1 MNNLLEEPEED
12 LNLNAARAE
21 PASSPMANYKSIMF
35 MFARNFYKLKY
46 LALVLAFLINFFML
60 FYKARKMTH
69 DGLEPSED
77 ADEDELVE
85 IIMMDPEE
93 YYIEHM
99 LKALAFVHS
108 LVAFSM
114 MVAYYVLKVTLLLLF
129 ESIFQNIL
137 IILKF
142 QVPLVIF
149 KREKEIAR
157 KLEFQGLWIA
167 EQPSD
172 DDLRSHWDKLVL
184 STRTFPDMY
193 WDKFVKKKVKAKY
206 QEQFDLQQLSKL
218 LGLNASQDEYKF
230 GQAAKAAAAA
240 AKAKEN
246 SQGDGFFSK

>member
-1 MNNLLEEPEED
+1 MYRIFYWIATSSIKVNNLLEEPEED

-60 FYKARKMTH
+60 FYKARKMTQ

-129 ESIFQNIL
+129 ESIFQ
-137 IILKF
+137 
-142 QVPLVIF
+142 IF
-149 KREKEIAR
+149 
-157 KLEFQGLWIA
+157 
-167 EQPSD
+167 
-172 DDLRSHWDKLVL
+172 
-184 STRTFPDMY
+184 
-193 WDKFVKKKVKAKY
+193 
-206 QEQFDLQQLSKL
+206 
-218 LGLNASQDEYKF
+218 
-230 GQAAKAAAAA
+230 
-240 AKAKEN
+240 
-246 SQGDGFFSK
+246 

>member
-12 LNLNAARAE
+12 LNLINAARAE

-60 FYKARKMTH
+60 FYKARKMTQ

-114 MVAYYVLKVTLLLLF
+114 MVAYYVLKVTIYHF
-129 ESIFQNIL
+129 IRIYFSNIL
-137 IILKF
+137 IILKLHHF
-142 QVPLVIF
+142 
-149 KREKEIAR
+149 RYR
-157 KLEFQGLWIA
+157 W
-167 EQPSD
+167 
-172 DDLRSHWDKLVL
+172 
-184 STRTFPDMY
+184 
-193 WDKFVKKKVKAKY
+193 
-206 QEQFDLQQLSKL
+206 
-218 LGLNASQDEYKF
+218 
-230 GQAAKAAAAA
+230 
-240 AKAKEN
+240 
-246 SQGDGFFSK
+246 